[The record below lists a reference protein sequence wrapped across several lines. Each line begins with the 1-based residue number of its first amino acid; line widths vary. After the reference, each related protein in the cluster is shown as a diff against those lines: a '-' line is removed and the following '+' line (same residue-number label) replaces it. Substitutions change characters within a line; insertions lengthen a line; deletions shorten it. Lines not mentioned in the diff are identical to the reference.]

1 MRPDIDL
8 VDGRFYAGT
17 LGDPREAYAWMRANE
32 PVFRDRNGRAGAAGY
47 AAVIDAER
55 DAAVFSNAGGIR
67 PDVGPLPHMIDMD
80 DPEHLHRRKLVN
92 TGFTRKRVEAKI
104 DDIARIC
111 DELID
116 AVIDKGECDFVR
128 DLAAPL
134 PMAVIGDMLGVR
146 PHERAMFLEW
156 SDDLVK
162 AQGSNVSDE
171 MVAKM
176 MSAYVSFVDFTMRTI
191 ADRRSAP
198 TEDLTSVLVHAEIDG
213 HRLTDEEIVAE
224 TLLILIGGD
233 ETTRHVLSGGME
245 QLLRNPEQRDKL
257 VADRSLV
264 PQALE
269 EMLRWV
275 SPVKNMCRTVTREV
289 AFHGTQLREGEKVV
303 LLFESANFDE
313 SVFAHPELFDITRNP
328 NPHIA
333 FGFGSH
339 FCLGNQLAR
348 IEGRLMFERLLE
360 RIPTMELVSDAPL
373 PRRPANFVTGIEEMP
388 VRW

>member
-1 MRPDIDL
+1 MRPDIEL
-8 VDGRFYAGT
+8 VDGRFYAGE

-32 PVFRDRNGRAGAAGY
+32 PVFRDRGGTAGAASY

-55 DAAVFSNAGGIR
+55 DADLFSNAGGIR
-67 PDVGPLPHMIDMD
+67 PEVGPLPHMIDMD

-92 TGFTRKRVEAKI
+92 AGFTRKRVEAKI
-104 DDIARIC
+104 DGIGRIC

-116 AVIDKGECDFVR
+116 AVIDRGECDFVR

-146 PHERAMFLEW
+146 PQEREMFLRW
-156 SDDLVK
+156 SDDLVE
-162 AQGSNVSDE
+162 AQGSNASEE
-171 MVAKM
+171 MLSKM
-176 MSAYVSFVDFTMRTI
+176 MAAYVSFVEFTMRTI
-191 ADRRSAP
+191 EQRRREP

-213 HRLTDEEIVAE
+213 RRLTDEDIVAE
-224 TLLILIGGD
+224 TLLILVGGD

-245 QLLRNPEQRDKL
+245 QLMRHPEQRDEL
-257 VADRSLV
+257 VADRAKIPL
-264 PQALE
+264 ALE
-269 EMLRWV
+269 EMVRWA
-275 SPVKNMCRTVTREV
+275 SPVKNMCRTVTRDVE
-289 AFHGTQLREGEKVV
+289 FHGTQLRAGEKML

-313 SVFAHPELFDITRNP
+313 SLFENPARFDISRNP
-328 NPHIA
+328 NPHVA

-348 IEGRLMFERLLE
+348 LEGRLMFERLLE
-360 RIPTMELVSDAPL
+360 RIPAMELATDRPL
-373 PRRPANFVTGIEEMP
+373 PRRPANFVTGLEKMP